1 MKNLFPKNRRS
12 DVPVASAHAET
23 EQRPRDEDVASTKAF
38 VPLVILL
45 LLATATLLFAP
56 LFGMQFIPFSATGQ
70 EHEILMDIR
79 IPRVLCA
86 FVAGAMLSLSGM
98 SFQALFRN
106 PLATPFTLGVSSGAA
121 LGAAVFIRFGL
132 AFTLLGISGTSL
144 AAFGGALIAV
154 ALVYGLTRIKGGFTT
169 TTLLLAGIAISFFF
183 SSLILL
189 IQYTSGLSHSF
200 RIIQWMMGSLTA
212 ADYGKL
218 VNLLPFLA
226 IGGAL
231 LLFLHRE
238 MNLLMV
244 GEDIAISRGV
254 NVGRVKKLIFLA
266 ASLMVGGVVAVCGP
280 IGFVGMM
287 SPHICRML
295 VGADHRFLTPAS
307 FLFGGLF
314 LAICDTLARSLLGT
328 TEIPVGVITALL
340 GGPFFIWLL
349 LSRKSELEL

>member
-1 MKNLFPKNRRS
+1 MKKPLL
-12 DVPVASAHAET
+12 
-23 EQRPRDEDVASTKAF
+23 
-38 VPLVILL
+38 PLVLLL
-45 LLATATLLFAP
+45 LLALAALIFCP
-56 LFGMQFIPFSATGQ
+56 LAGMKFIPLSANGL
-70 EHEILMDIR
+70 EREILVSLR
-79 IPRVLCA
+79 VPRVLCA
-86 FVAGAMLSLSGM
+86 FAAGAMLSLSGM

-106 PLATPFTLGVSSGAA
+106 PLATPFTLGISSGAA
-121 LGAAVFIRFGL
+121 LGAAAFIRLGL
-132 AFTLLGISGTSL
+132 AFTFLGISGTSL
-144 AAFGGALIAV
+144 AAFVGALLAV
-154 ALVYGLTRIKGGFTT
+154 ALVYGLTRLKGGFTT

-189 IQYTSGLSHSF
+189 IQYLSGFEQSF
-200 RIIQWMMGSLTA
+200 RIVQWMMGSLTA

-218 VNLLPFLA
+218 TNLLVFLT
-226 IGGAL
+226 GGGTL

-254 NVGRVKKLIFLA
+254 NVGRVKQLIFLA

-287 SPHICRML
+287 APHICRLL
-295 VGADHRFLTPAS
+295 VGADHRWLAPAS

-314 LAICDTLARSLLGT
+314 LTVCDTLARSAPSGA
-328 TEIPVGVITALL
+328 EIPVGIITAML

-349 LSRKSELEL
+349 LNRKGDLEL

>member
-1 MKNLFPKNRRS
+1 MKKPLLPLF
-12 DVPVASAHAET
+12 
-23 EQRPRDEDVASTKAF
+23 
-38 VPLVILL
+38 ILL
-45 LLATATLLFAP
+45 FLTLATLAFAP
-56 LFGMQFIPFSATGQ
+56 LFGMAFIPFSATGQ
-70 EHEILMDIR
+70 EREILISIR
-79 IPRVLCA
+79 IPRVLTA
-86 FVAGAMLSLSGM
+86 FLAGAMLSLSGM

-121 LGAAVFIRFGL
+121 LGAAIFIRLGL
-132 AFTLLGISGTSL
+132 TFSIAGISGTSL
-144 AAFGGALIAV
+144 GAFGGAMLAV

-189 IQYTSGLSHSF
+189 IQYISGLSHSF

-212 ADYGKL
+212 ADYPKL
-218 VNLLPFLA
+218 INLLPFLGA
-226 IGGAL
+226 GGAL

-238 MNLLMV
+238 MNLLMI
-244 GEDIAISRGV
+244 GEDMAISRGV
-254 NVGRVKKLIFLA
+254 NVGLVKKLIFLA
-266 ASLMVGGVVAVCGP
+266 ASLMVGGVVAICGP

-287 SPHICRML
+287 APHICRLL

-314 LAICDTLARSLLGT
+314 LALCDTLSRTLIAPS
-328 TEIPVGVITALL
+328 EIPVGVITALL

-349 LSRKSELEL
+349 LSRKNELEL

>member
-1 MKNLFPKNRRS
+1 MKRS
-12 DVPVASAHAET
+12 M
-23 EQRPRDEDVASTKAF
+23 
-38 VPLVILL
+38 PLIVLL
-45 LLATATLLFAP
+45 LLAIATLLFAP
-56 LFGMQFIPFSATGQ
+56 LFGMKFIPFSASGQ
-70 EHEILMDIR
+70 EHEILMGIR

-106 PLATPFTLGVSSGAA
+106 PLATPFTLGISSGAA
-121 LGAAVFIRFGL
+121 LGAALFIRFGL
-132 AFTLLGISGTSL
+132 AFTFLGISGTSL
-144 AAFGGALIAV
+144 AAFGGALLAV
-154 ALVYGLTRIKGGFTT
+154 ALVYGLTRMKGGFTT

-189 IQYTSGLSHSF
+189 IQYISGLSHSF
-200 RIIQWMMGSLTA
+200 RIIQWMMGSLVA
-212 ADYGKL
+212 VDSGKL
-218 VNLLPFLA
+218 ANLLPFLLL
-226 IGGAL
+226 GGTL

-244 GEDIAISRGV
+244 GEDIAMSRGV
-254 NVGRVKKLIFLA
+254 HVGRVKKLIFLS

-287 SPHICRML
+287 SPHICRLL

-314 LAICDTLARSLLGT
+314 LALCDTLARTLFAPI
-328 TEIPVGVITALL
+328 EIPVGVITALL

-349 LSRKSELEL
+349 LRSKNEF

>member
-1 MKNLFPKNRRS
+1 MRKSL
-12 DVPVASAHAET
+12 T
-23 EQRPRDEDVASTKAF
+23 
-38 VPLVILL
+38 PLVLLFIL
-45 LLATATLLFAP
+45 AVATLLLAP
-56 LFGMQFIPFSATGQ
+56 LFGMKFIPFSATGQ
-70 EHEILMDIR
+70 ERDILFDIR

-86 FVAGAMLSLSGM
+86 FVAGSMLSLSGM

-121 LGAAVFIRFGL
+121 LGAAVFIRLGL
-132 AFTLLGISGTSL
+132 AFTILGISGTSL
-144 AAFGGALIAV
+144 AAFVGAMLAV

-200 RIIQWMMGSLTA
+200 RIIQWMMGSLTV
-212 ADYGKL
+212 ADYTTL
-218 VNLLPFLA
+218 INLLPFFG
-226 IGGAL
+226 GGAVL

-244 GEDIAISRGV
+244 GEDIAVSRGV
-254 NVGRVKKLIFLA
+254 NVGLVKKLIFLA

-280 IGFVGMM
+280 IGFVGMI
-287 SPHICRML
+287 SPHICRLL

-314 LAICDTLARSLLGT
+314 LAVCDTLVRTVLNGS
-328 TEIPVGVITALL
+328 EIPVDVVTALL

-349 LSRKSELEL
+349 LSRKNELEL